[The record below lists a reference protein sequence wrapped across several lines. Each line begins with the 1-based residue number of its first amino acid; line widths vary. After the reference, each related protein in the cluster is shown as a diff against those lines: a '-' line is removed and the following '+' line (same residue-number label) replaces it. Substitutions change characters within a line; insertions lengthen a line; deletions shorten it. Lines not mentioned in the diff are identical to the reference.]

1 MPRIR
6 GAWPPLGYKGQ
17 EYGFGIVGYSG
28 RIFGLATAIPCP
40 RLRPDVGGSLRCECW
55 CWMFAMGFARLVAL
69 LGPWSCL
76 GLSWG
81 GGRVNLG
88 VDFWS
93 QCLSLGNGPRLMSLG
108 FPGRGWRFVACHACA
123 VRGLP
128 RATWGKNMALV
139 LLVMRDGFSV

>member
-1 MPRIR
+1 MLR

-28 RIFGLATAIPCP
+28 RIFGLAIAIPCP
-40 RLRPDVGGSLRCECW
+40 RLRSNVGGSLCCECC

-88 VDFWS
+88 RG
-93 QCLSLGNGPRLMSLG
+93 CLVPVFVSRQWPTFDVRW
-108 FPGRGWRFVACHACA
+108 FPAAMEIVACHASG

-128 RATWGKNMALV
+128 
-139 LLVMRDGFSV
+139 